1 MEKQYLN
8 PDGLWKPPIYTQV
21 ITTRGGA
28 HVHIAGQTAYDEEGK
43 IADPTNLEA
52 QIEKAYSNVEIALKA
67 VGGGWS
73 DVVKMVSYVVGY
85 QPSHRALVSEV
96 RSRFFTGMPPATT
109 LIGVQSLALPEV
121 LFEVDVTAVIE

>member
-1 MEKQYLN
+1 MEKKYFN

-28 HVHIAGQTAYDEEGK
+28 LVTIAGQTAYDEEGK

-52 QIEKAYSNVEIALKA
+52 QIEKAYSNVEVALKA
-67 VGGGWS
+67 AGGGWS

-85 QPSHRALVSEV
+85 QPAHRTLVSQV
-96 RSRFFTGMPPATT
+96 RSRFFNGTPPATT

-121 LFEVDVTAVIE
+121 LYEVDVTAVIE